1 VIAPAFD
8 TRSYTGFARAE
19 MPKTSTLP
27 KDLVTMT
34 GQDLL
39 PHLDSNQEP
48 FGLRFEKSM
57 DVSTSFVCTKTAKS
71 VELKKINIVG
81 VSRGVAA

>member
-1 VIAPAFD
+1 
-8 TRSYTGFARAE
+8 
-19 MPKTSTLP
+19 
-27 KDLVTMT
+27 MT

-57 DVSTSFVCTKTAKS
+57 DVSTSFVCRKTAKS
-71 VELKKINIVG
+71 VELKKINMVG

>member
-1 VIAPAFD
+1 
-8 TRSYTGFARAE
+8 
-19 MPKTSTLP
+19 
-27 KDLVTMT
+27 MT

-48 FGLRFEKSM
+48 FGLRFEKSI

-71 VELKKINIVG
+71 VELKKINTVG